1 MRAAHNNAAYGSCN
15 TNKSFREFILKR
27 LAHSSA
33 CIATMLLAACQQG
46 DNHTNV
52 ASSLSETHVAPPTVT
67 LDSLT
72 LGIAPDGQDA
82 AAYQLSFSEEFDSG
96 FHSTVWNDHLWYEAS
111 NTTKNYAVQNSS
123 LQIWPQKDS
132 TGKFFNRTI
141 DTDGHFS
148 QAYGYFEIEA
158 RLPKGK
164 GTWPTFWLMSHSTAA
179 RPEIDVMKAFP
190 GVSGWGT
197 PDSSG
202 VLHPTAYGM
211 TSWTDSNVQA
221 GSKKLATADLS
232 ANYHKYGLKWESGK
246 QTYYFD
252 GQPVYSINVSM
263 STPMFMLVSLWFG
276 GASGTPDASTP
287 TGSGNSFDIRYV
299 RAWKFKTSTTP
310 AAPATAAVDYYGDS
324 TIWGYKSGVGGQV
337 ANPAPAVF
345 AATLPNYSLPTQYTV
360 RNEGV
365 SGTTACQLLNGT
377 DGKHPAWD
385 TQLSNTSASIVI
397 VNHAINDEWKDGS
410 IDNYKSCLTSL
421 AQKAKAH
428 GKIII
433 FETPNPTRDSYPNGL
448 DAWTDAM
455 RTVASQQGA
464 QIIDQYAYLKAYLNG
479 ASVSTICPDGLHPTD
494 AVYTMKGQ
502 YAAKVFSTL
511 RRQ

>member
-1 MRAAHNNAAYGSCN
+1 
-15 TNKSFREFILKR
+15 LKR
-27 LAHSSA
+27 LAYSSA
-33 CIATMLLAACQQG
+33 CIATVLLAACQGG
-46 DNHTNV
+46 DLQTSAASTPSPANV
-52 ASSLSETHVAPPTVT
+52 AAPAVL
-67 LDSLT
+67 LDALT
-72 LGIAPDGQDA
+72 LGVAPYGQNA
-82 AAYQLSFSEEFDSG
+82 TSYELSFSEEFDSG
-96 FHSTVWNDHLWYEAS
+96 FHTTVWNDHLWYETS
-111 NTTKNYAVQNSS
+111 NATKNYAVQNSS
-123 LQIWPQKDS
+123 LQLWPQRDA

-148 QAYGYFEIEA
+148 QTYGYFEIEA
-158 RLPKGK
+158 KLPKGK
-164 GTWPTFWLMSHSTAA
+164 GTWPAFWLMNHSTSA
-179 RPEIDVMKAFP
+179 RPEVDIMKAFP
-190 GVSGWGT
+190 GASGWGT
-197 PDSSG
+197 LDASG
-202 VLHPTAYGM
+202 ILHPTTYGM
-211 TSWTDSNVQA
+211 TSWTDANQMA
-221 GSKKLATADLS
+221 GSKTLATTDLS
-232 ANYHKYGLKWESGK
+232 AGYHKYGLKWESGN

-252 GQPVYSINVSM
+252 GQPVYSVNVSM
-263 STPMFMLVSLWFG
+263 SAPMYMLVSLWFG

-287 TGSGNSFDIRYV
+287 TGSSNSFDIHYV
-299 RAWKFKTSTTP
+299 RAWKFKTTSTTTTVP
-310 AAPATAAVDYYGDS
+310 PATAAVDYYGDS
-324 TIWGYKSGVGGQV
+324 TIWGYRSGSGGQV
-337 ANPAPAVF
+337 TNPAPAVF
-345 AATLPNYSLPTQYTV
+345 ASELPNYSLPTKYMV

-455 RTVASQQGA
+455 RSVASQQGV

-479 ASVSTICPDGLHPTD
+479 ASAYTICPDGLHPSD
-494 AVYTMKGQ
+494 AVYAMKGK